1 MSEFEVAIKIAGKLD
16 KSLQTSVSSAQKM
29 LGSLGKG
36 GLSSSLTGIGNAM
49 ESTGKAL
56 TTGVTMPVIALGATS
71 VKEFGSV
78 DKSMKLVQAT
88 MGSTDAQAKQ
98 LESTMK
104 KAAANSVFGM
114 QDAAD
119 ATLNFARQG
128 FNAKQAGDMLTPA
141 LNLAAGTAT
150 DLSVVTGGLGNAL
163 KMFGKD
169 NFRVYDSMEEGVK
182 GYFEFI
188 QKPRYKNLK
197 GVTDAKKYLQLIKA
211 DGYATAS
218 NYVESA
224 YRLITQHELTEYDV
238 EGGTNMKINIIK
250 QTGTHGLYS
259 TGRGKDK
266 YLVYH
271 YTAGVTSKKGSA
283 RATASWFAN
292 PKAGGTADFIVDDE
306 EIVQYNPDPEK
317 YSCWAVGG
325 SAYGNKGGKLHGVAT
340 NHNCIS
346 IEICSTNKTG
356 RVTNPN
362 DDNWYFTDAALAN
375 AAKLGQYLMEVYGIP
390 ASRVI
395 RHYDVTGK
403 LCPGI
408 KGWNLENGSDDKK
421 WQTFKAQLSA
431 EAEDN
436 TPAPAP
442 VPAPSGATTV
452 NYAYKVTVS
461 DLNIRKGP
469 GTNYD
474 SAGYTGKGVFT
485 IVAEKGGWGKLKS
498 GAGWIS
504 LNSKYGHKVS
514 SGSTAPAAAPSKLK
528 WTVTISD
535 LRIRKGPGTN
545 YDWTGAYTGKGTFT
559 IVEKKNGWGRL
570 KSGAGWISLNTAYGH
585 KA

>member
-1 MSEFEVAIKIAGKLD
+1 M
-16 KSLQTSVSSAQKM
+16 
-29 LGSLGKG
+29 
-36 GLSSSLTGIGNAM
+36 
-49 ESTGKAL
+49 
-56 TTGVTMPVIALGATS
+56 
-71 VKEFGSV
+71 
-78 DKSMKLVQAT
+78 
-88 MGSTDAQAKQ
+88 
-98 LESTMK
+98 
-104 KAAANSVFGM
+104 
-114 QDAAD
+114 
-119 ATLNFARQG
+119 
-128 FNAKQAGDMLTPA
+128 
-141 LNLAAGTAT
+141 
-150 DLSVVTGGLGNAL
+150 
-163 KMFGKD
+163 
-169 NFRVYDSMEEGVK
+169 
-182 GYFEFI
+182 
-188 QKPRYKNLK
+188 
-197 GVTDAKKYLQLIKA
+197 
-211 DGYATAS
+211 
-218 NYVESA
+218 
-224 YRLITQHELTEYDV
+224 
-238 EGGTNMKINIIK
+238 
-250 QTGTHGLYS
+250 
-259 TGRGKDK
+259 
-266 YLVYH
+266 
-271 YTAGVTSKKGSA
+271 
-283 RATASWFAN
+283 
-292 PKAGGTADFIVDDE
+292 
-306 EIVQYNPDPEK
+306 
-317 YSCWAVGG
+317 
-325 SAYGNKGGKLHGVAT
+325 
-340 NHNCIS
+340 
-346 IEICSTNKTG
+346 
-356 RVTNPN
+356 TNPN

-375 AAKLGQYLMEVYGIP
+375 AAKLGRYLMEVYGIP

-442 VPAPSGATTV
+442 APAPSGATTV

-514 SGSTAPAAAPSKLK
+514 SGSTAPAAAPSTLK
-528 WTVTISD
+528 WAVTIPD

-559 IVEKKNGWGRL
+559 IVEQKNGWGRL

>member
-1 MSEFEVAIKIAGKLD
+1 
-16 KSLQTSVSSAQKM
+16 
-29 LGSLGKG
+29 
-36 GLSSSLTGIGNAM
+36 
-49 ESTGKAL
+49 
-56 TTGVTMPVIALGATS
+56 
-71 VKEFGSV
+71 
-78 DKSMKLVQAT
+78 
-88 MGSTDAQAKQ
+88 
-98 LESTMK
+98 
-104 KAAANSVFGM
+104 
-114 QDAAD
+114 
-119 ATLNFARQG
+119 
-128 FNAKQAGDMLTPA
+128 
-141 LNLAAGTAT
+141 
-150 DLSVVTGGLGNAL
+150 
-163 KMFGKD
+163 
-169 NFRVYDSMEEGVK
+169 
-182 GYFEFI
+182 
-188 QKPRYKNLK
+188 
-197 GVTDAKKYLQLIKA
+197 
-211 DGYATAS
+211 
-218 NYVESA
+218 
-224 YRLITQHELTEYDV
+224 
-238 EGGTNMKINIIK
+238 MKINIIK

-346 IEICSTNKTG
+346 IEICSSNKTG

-362 DDNWYFTDAALAN
+362 DDNWYFTDAALDN
-375 AAKLGQYLMEVYGIP
+375 AAKLGRYLMEVYGIP

-442 VPAPSGATTV
+442 APAPSGATTV

-514 SGSTAPAAAPSKLK
+514 SGSTAPAAAPSTLK

-535 LRIRKGPGTN
+535 LRIRKGPGIN

>member
-1 MSEFEVAIKIAGKLD
+1 MAITEKQQRFIEDIAKHVQKYARTYGILVHSPIIAQAILESGWGESKLAS
-16 KSLQTSVSSAQKM
+16 KYHNYFGMKCGT
-29 LGSLGKG
+29 
-36 GLSSSLTGIGNAM
+36 TW
-49 ESTGKAL
+49 TGKSVNMETKEEYTPGTL
-56 TTGVTMPVIALGATS
+56 TTI
-71 VKEFGSV
+71 
-78 DKSMKLVQAT
+78 
-88 MGSTDAQAKQ
+88 
-98 LESTMK
+98 
-104 KAAANSVFGM
+104 
-114 QDAAD
+114 
-119 ATLNFARQG
+119 
-128 FNAKQAGDMLTPA
+128 
-141 LNLAAGTAT
+141 
-150 DLSVVTGGLGNAL
+150 
-163 KMFGKD
+163 KD

-211 DGYATAS
+211 DGYATDS
-218 NYVESA
+218 SYVEST
-224 YRLITQHELTEYDV
+224 YRLITQYELTEYDV

-375 AAKLGQYLMEVYGIP
+375 AAKLGRYLMEVYGIP

-442 VPAPSGATTV
+442 APAPSGATTV

-514 SGSTAPAAAPSKLK
+514 SGSTAPAAAPSTLKWTVTISDLRIRKGPGTNYDWTGAYTGKGVFTIVAEKGGWGKLKSGAGWISLNSKYGHKVSSGSTAPAAAPSTLK